1 MKLNTLPKTVIKKK
15 KRVGRGHGSGRVKTS
30 GRGTKGQKARGSI
43 KPMFEGGQLPLT
55 KRLPFNR
62 GKRRNN
68 PLAKNP
74 LVINVKR
81 LNQLP
86 SGTVITN
93 ETLIKY
99 GILAKNCQNEPVKIL
114 GEGELKVALTVK
126 LPTSRG
132 AKAKIEK
139 AGGKIEVE

>member
-1 MKLNTLPKTVIKKK
+1 MKLNSLPKTVIKKK
-15 KRVGRGHGSGRVKTS
+15 KRVGRGHGSGRVKTA

-55 KRLPFNR
+55 KKLPFSR
-62 GKRRNN
+62 GKSRNN
-68 PLAKNP
+68 PLVKTP
-74 LVINVKR
+74 LIINVKR

-93 ETLIKY
+93 ESLIKY
-99 GILAKNCQNEPVKIL
+99 GILSKNCQNEPVKIL

-126 LPTSRG
+126 LPTSQG
-132 AKAKIEK
+132 AKEKIAK
-139 AGGKIEVE
+139 AGGKVEVK